1 MTGAAAS
8 VSCPTCESTRST
20 DAFEKGGYA
29 YRRCPDCRCLF
40 VAGDL
45 NAAAV
50 YANYSEAY
58 YESDASTNDERHG
71 YPSYRGARDSL
82 DKGFAARVDLVR
94 QYVEGGSLLE
104 AGAAYGFFLKAA
116 EPHFDVAGVEVS
128 AYAAEVARRETQV
141 PVVHGSI
148 EQAGFPDHRFDV
160 VVMWDVIEHLMRPL
174 DALREIRRLL
184 KPGGYLFVSTD
195 DASHWLPRRL
205 GLKWWGLAP
214 PLHLCHFSKD
224 ALRAAS
230 RIAGLEAPIFLP
242 DPRYYTVPEVI
253 THFGESYQSG
263 FLKTLGGWGDRTWL
277 GRRPIRVSRP
287 EQFVAVIRSP
297 ALT

>member
-1 MTGAAAS
+1 MTDAPALAP
-8 VSCPTCESTRST
+8 CPTCESLRSAE
-20 DAFEKGGYA
+20 AFHKAGYA
-29 YRRCPDCRCLF
+29 YRRCPDCACLF

-50 YANYSEAY
+50 YSHYSEAY
-58 YESDASTNDERHG
+58 YESDESSSEERQG
-71 YPSYRGARDSL
+71 YPSYW
-82 DKGFAARVDLVR
+82 AARESFEKSFATRVEIVR
-94 QYVEGGSLLE
+94 RYVQGGSLFE

-116 EPHFDVAGVEVS
+116 EPYFEVAGLEVS
-128 AYAAEVARRETQV
+128 AYAAEVARRETRV
-141 PVVHGSI
+141 AVEHGSI
-148 EQAGFPDHRFDV
+148 ERTDFPDRRFDV

-174 DALREIRRLL
+174 DALREVRRLL

-205 GLKWWGLAP
+205 GLRWWGLAP

-224 ALRAAS
+224 ALRAAC
-230 RIAGLEAPIFLP
+230 RIAGLEPPVFLA
-242 DPRYYTVPEVI
+242 DPRYYTVPEII

-263 FLKTLGGWGDRTWL
+263 VLKAVGSWFDRTWL
-277 GRRPIRVSRP
+277 GRRPMRVSRP

-297 ALT
+297 A

>member
-1 MTGAAAS
+1 MSGAPA
-8 VSCPTCESTRST
+8 CPTCEGRSASE
-20 DAFEKGGYA
+20 AFQKAGYSF
-29 YRRCPDCRCLF
+29 RRCPACRCLF

-50 YANYSEAY
+50 YGHYSEDY
-58 YESDASTNDERHG
+58 YESDASASDERHG
-71 YPSYRGARDSL
+71 YPSYRAARESF
-82 DKGFAARVDLVR
+82 DKGFMARVDLVR
-94 QYVEGGSLLE
+94 RYVPHGSLFE

-116 EPHFDVAGVEVS
+116 EPYFDVSGLEVS

-141 PVVHGSI
+141 AVTHGSI
-148 EQAGFPDHRFDV
+148 EKTDLPDHRFDV
-160 VVMWDVIEHLMRPL
+160 VVMWDVIEHLMRPI

-195 DASHWLPRRL
+195 DASHWLPRGL

-224 ALRAAS
+224 ALRAAC
-230 RIAGLEAPIFLP
+230 RIAGLEQPVFLP
-242 DPRYYTVPEVI
+242 DPRYYTIPEVI

-263 FLKTLGGWGDRTWL
+263 VLKTIGGWFDRTWL

-297 ALT
+297 A